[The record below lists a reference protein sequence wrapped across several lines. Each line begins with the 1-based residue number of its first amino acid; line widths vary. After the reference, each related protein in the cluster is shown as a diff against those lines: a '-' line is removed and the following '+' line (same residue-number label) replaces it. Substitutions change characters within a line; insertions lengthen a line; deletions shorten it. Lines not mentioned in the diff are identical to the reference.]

1 METKIENQEELCNTM
16 FDVLLA
22 VYERWGVRP
31 SGKGG
36 SFAHF
41 PENPIGKVNYYNG
54 EWFITPRSNM
64 WTTYQLTRKCVKDTS
79 LANMA
84 SVVEILAQ
92 YFVGQDW
99 LNKVEG
105 SMRRMKAIQNAL
117 E

>member
-1 METKIENQEELCNTM
+1 
-16 FDVLLA
+16 
-22 VYERWGVRP
+22 
-31 SGKGG
+31 
-36 SFAHF
+36 
-41 PENPIGKVNYYNG
+41 
-54 EWFITPRSNM
+54 M

-105 SMRRMKAIQNAL
+105 SMRRMKAIQKAL